1 MSEDVKADI
10 NESPQVIYRNLMSFA
25 KKEIESAKERENFEV
40 IIDIHWFF
48 LHSRYH
54 KQNFNYKKHIGKW
67 KYFAISYQDLH
78 DKVYRV
84 IPLVAQGKLPVVKF
98 TNLGNVFSGEKM
110 IVAYCFPFG
119 PSPEEARGFLVSS
132 IGDEII
138 WGSKKFK
145 EP

>member
-1 MSEDVKADI
+1 MSINDKAEA
-10 NESPQVIYRNLMSFA
+10 NQSPALIYRDIMSFVNN
-25 KKEIESAKERENFEV
+25 KIESANERENFEA

-48 LHSRYH
+48 LHSKYH
-54 KQNFNYKKHIGKW
+54 KRNFNYKRHIGNW
-67 KYFAISYQDLH
+67 RYCAASYKDLI

-84 IPLVAQGKLPVVKF
+84 IPLVAEGKLPVVKF

-119 PSPEEARGFLVSS
+119 PSREEARNLLVNS
-132 IGDEII
+132 IGEEII
-138 WGSKKFK
+138 WDSKKYN